1 MAISFS
7 HFDKLGRAEEKLG
20 NQAKSL
26 LWSADKEF
34 VPAISERKLDL
45 LRVQDFI
52 ETDSDEANLEAYYA
66 ELVKSQAIV
75 AYDVETK
82 EVAGFLCYADASEET
97 AHVVVVIVKS
107 EYRRKGI
114 GRCLFERLFEVEPKT
129 LTTRIWSTNE
139 AMNNLLASLDF
150 VLVESSS
157 DENREGINILYLE
170 RLSR

>member
-20 NQAKSL
+20 NQAKNL

-34 VPAISERKLDL
+34 VPAISERKFDL
-45 LRVQDFI
+45 LRVQNFI
-52 ETDSDEANLEAYYA
+52 ESDSDEASLEAYYA
-66 ELVKSQAIV
+66 ELVKAQTIV

-82 EVAGFLCYADASEET
+82 EVVGFLCYADASGET
-97 AHVVVVIVKS
+97 AHVVAVIVKKK
-107 EYRRKGI
+107 YRRMGI

-129 LTTRIWSTNE
+129 LTTRIWSANE
-139 AMNNLLASLDF
+139 AMNNLLASLNF

-157 DENREGINILYLE
+157 NTDKEGNDTLYFE
-170 RLSR
+170 KRSR